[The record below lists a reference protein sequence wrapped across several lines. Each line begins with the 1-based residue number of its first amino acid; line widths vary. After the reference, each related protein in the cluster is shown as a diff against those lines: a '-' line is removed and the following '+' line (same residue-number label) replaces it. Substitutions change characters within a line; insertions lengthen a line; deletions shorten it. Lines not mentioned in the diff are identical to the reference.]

1 MSNITKPRLIQFD
14 NLRFRSHATG
24 YLMVEP
30 QGGTPLDKYLKKKAE
45 LSETKIKYEEKIL
58 SAKEKRDSKT
68 EGTKGWES
76 ENDRVDKLEFEF
88 AQKAASLTQEISRLE
103 LEKDNVIVSKTT
115 ETYLLSVYIKEKYL
129 REKKIDNK
137 FIQKGLGV
145 EEACIDLI
153 CDVTGNFY
161 VKNDERKYNDY
172 IEGECDIDDA
182 ENDETIDNKAA
193 WNIHT
198 FTSNK
203 NEDVKSIYFW
213 QGISY
218 MALFGRKK
226 HRVANVLVN
235 TPDGIVEDE
244 MRRALYDIGFDKKDT
259 QLYEDICQRI
269 KLENNFDDI
278 PKEER
283 VAFSETI
290 QWDEN
295 EYLRLVER
303 IKDCRKWLNDYAIK
317 DFFNCYGKEALIAE
331 IGQEKY
337 NEICFRLGFEKRI
350 QEQSQEVEIPLVYS
364 DLDLGVIEK
373 DENGKIILNDNS
385 EKEFQNKI
393 NERVKDILIG
403 TISDAQLND
412 FEEIQKVES
421 ENISKIVDESVN
433 SQKVSE
439 IKTEE
444 FEIEQTQ
451 SEEEIEEEIE
461 KLASL
466 SEQVEGEQVLSVE
479 EDLISKINDC
489 KSEQD
494 CIDLY
499 MQIKQHFQDYP
510 KVKELLT
517 IKRKSFETPE
527 EETPMPTPV
536 PKPKPKS
543 ENTEKSENKEE
554 KDAKKDE
561 LKKTMEDFKLKII
574 QCKTGNEVKELYRD
588 NKDFVSENKSYIIH
602 EKETLFSFMERI
614 GMERDMN
621 PLL

>member
-1 MSNITKPRLIQFD
+1 MSNINKPRLIQFD

-24 YLMVEP
+24 NLMIDP
-30 QGGTPLDKYLKKKAE
+30 QGGNPLEKFEKKKAE
-45 LSETKIKYEEKIL
+45 LSELKSKYEEKI
-58 SAKEKRDSKT
+58 SAAKEKRDSKT
-68 EGTKGWES
+68 EGTKGWET

-88 AQKAASLTQEISRLE
+88 AQKAASLAQEISKLE
-103 LEKDNVIVSKTT
+103 SEKDNVVVSKTT

-203 NEDVKSIYFW
+203 NEDVKNIYKW
-213 QGISY
+213 QGIAY
-218 MALFGRKK
+218 MALFGRSK
-226 HRVANVLVN
+226 HRVVNVLVN

-244 MRRALYDIGFDKKDT
+244 TRRALYDIGIDKKDT

-283 VAFSETI
+283 VAFSEYI
-290 QWDEN
+290 HWDEN
-295 EYLRLVER
+295 EYMRLVER
-303 IKDCRKWLNDYAIK
+303 IKLCRKWLNDYAIK
-317 DFFNCYGKEALIAE
+317 DFFNCYGKDALIEE

-337 NEICFRLGFEKRI
+337 DEICYRLGFEEKI
-350 QEQSQEVEIPLVYS
+350 EDPNPSEIK
-364 DLDLGVIEK
+364 LDFKEIIIDDNNFGVIEK
-373 DENGKIILNDNS
+373 DEKDNIIINDNS
-385 EKEFQNKI
+385 QKAIEDKI
-393 NERVKDILIG
+393 QERVTDILIG
-403 TISDAQLND
+403 TIKDAQSTP
-412 FEEIQKVES
+412 IPS
-421 ENISKIVDESVN
+421 PGIISY
-433 SQKVSE
+433 

-444 FEIEQTQ
+444 FEIEKT
-451 SEEEIEEEIE
+451 EEQIEQEIEE
-461 KLASL
+461 LAA
-466 SEQVEGEQVLSVE
+466 SEELQDPEFEQQEPEFE
-479 EDLISKINDC
+479 EAKETNFEDDLVKQINSC
-489 KSEQD
+489 KTEQD

-499 MQIKQHFQDYP
+499 MQIKQHFETYP

-517 IKRKSFETPE
+517 LKRKSLATPKE
-527 EETPMPTPV
+527 EEQSPVPTPV
-536 PKPKPKS
+536 IKAKPKTQEDKS
-543 ENTEKSENKEE
+543 EDKS
-554 KDAKKDE
+554 E

-574 QCKTGNEVKELYRD
+574 QCKTGDAVKQLYRD
-588 NKDFVSENKSYIIH
+588 NKDFVTENKSYIIH
-602 EKETLFSFMERI
+602 DKETLFSFMERI